1 MPRLTELYRIAAGK
15 QTGGGFLDFAKPDI
29 HRCRAPPVE
38 EEKTTPEPIAPAAV
52 DDRRNCLKLFFATMV
67 VCLLWAGYT
76 DHAWEDWYIT
86 FRASK
91 NLATGN
97 GLTFTAGEA
106 PVHSFTSPLGTTV
119 PALCSFLA
127 GPDNDKLA
135 LWFYRIFGSAMLGGG
150 VVLLYGVCR
159 RHKFADW
166 ALIAFVG
173 SVLLE
178 SKTIDH
184 TINGMETGLMLCF
197 MALAIRAHVMPGSR
211 RWLMLGLAWGGLMW
225 SRPDGF
231 VYGGAIAFGFLA
243 FPAAAGSQNRR
254 EIVMEYLKA
263 IGVAALIYLPWTLIT
278 WNYYGS
284 PIPNTILAKRI
295 DSAQELG
302 FFHLIWDFF
311 TFPFSGILSTAAFE
325 EVLTPSYAR
334 SFEGW
339 PDAVYGA
346 SRLLTFVACFYWL
359 VPFAARF
366 GRSISFAAMMA
377 CFYLTDVTPHS
388 MPWYLP
394 NAGILV
400 LLTLGAVFNDGLRL
414 ADHLAEEYPE
424 QSRSWRRGVEIAV
437 MVQLSFL
444 MLTFFATAWQS
455 RLQQQLV
462 EDGVRTKAGLW
473 LKENASSPNDT
484 VLVEC
489 LGYIGFFSGLKMY
502 DYPGMGTPETVAAR
516 SKLRETHGPYGSW
529 AQITPEQK
537 VALIREMKPDWLALR
552 PPVAHQI
559 HEADSDVFNR
569 EYLQVETFSNLEKI
583 LEIESLPGRNFLTYD
598 ATFFIFKRRDPTR

>member
-1 MPRLTELYRIAAGK
+1 MDDQPANP
-15 QTGGGFLDFAKPDI
+15 AKPAGTGRD
-29 HRCRAPPVE
+29 E
-38 EEKTTPEPIAPAAV
+38 L
-52 DDRRNCLKLFFATMV
+52 RNCLKLFLATV
-67 VCLLWAGYT
+67 TVCLLWAAYT

-97 GLTFTAGEA
+97 GLTFTAGEP

-119 PALCSFLA
+119 PALCSWLA
-127 GPDNDKLA
+127 GPEKDKLA
-135 LWFYRIFGSAMLGGG
+135 LWLYRVFGSVMLGVGL
-150 VVLLYGVCR
+150 VAVYGICR
-159 RHKFADW
+159 RQRFADW
-166 ALIAFVG
+166 ALIAFFG

-197 MALAIRAHVMPGSR
+197 MALSIRAHVMPHSR

-225 SRPDGF
+225 SRPDGC
-231 VYGGAIAFGFLA
+231 VYGAAIGLGFLA
-243 FPAAAGSQNRR
+243 FPAEAGPQNRK
-254 EIVMEYLKA
+254 EVVAEFAKA
-263 IGVAALIYLPWTLIT
+263 IGVCALVYLPWLLIT

-284 PIPNTILAKRI
+284 PVPHTIVAKRI

-302 FFHLIWDFF
+302 LLHLVWDFF
-311 TFPFSGILSTAAFE
+311 TFPFSGIMSTAAFE

-339 PDAVYGA
+339 PDAVYGV
-346 SRLLTFVACFYWL
+346 SRLLTMLACFYWL
-359 VPFAARF
+359 IPFAARF
-366 GRSISFAAMMA
+366 GRAISFGAMLA

-400 LLTLGAVFNDGLRL
+400 LLALAAMFNDGLKL
-414 ADHLAEEYPE
+414 AGHLKEKYPS
-424 QSRSWRRGVEIAV
+424 QSHSWHRGIETFVV
-437 MVQLSFL
+437 VQLSFL

-455 RLQQQLV
+455 RMQQQLV
-462 EDGVRTKAGLW
+462 EEDVRTEAGLW
-473 LKENASSPNDT
+473 LKENAASPKDT

-516 SKLRETHGPYGSW
+516 KKLRKTHGPYGSW
-529 AQITPEQK
+529 AQITPAQK
-537 VALIREMKPDWLALR
+537 VALIREMKPDWLAIR
-552 PPVAHQI
+552 PAVAHQI
-559 HEADSDVFNR
+559 HGEDPDVFNR
-569 EYLQVETFSNLEKI
+569 EYLQVETFSSLEKI
-583 LEIESLPGRNFLTYD
+583 DAIESLPGRDFLAYD
-598 ATFFIFKRRDPTR
+598 STFFIFKRRSPQ